1 MMGKIVIAVGVLLG
15 LMLWNYGGT
24 MRGYTAMV
32 VVLAFGCWLEYKKR
46 AKAKLRDIREKAR

>member
-46 AKAKLRDIREKAR
+46 AKAKLRDIR